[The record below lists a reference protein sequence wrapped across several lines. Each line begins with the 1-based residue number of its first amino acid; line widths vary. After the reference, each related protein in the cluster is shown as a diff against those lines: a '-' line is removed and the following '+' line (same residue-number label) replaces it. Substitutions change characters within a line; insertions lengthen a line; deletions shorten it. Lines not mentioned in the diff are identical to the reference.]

1 MGSHSSFSLKAKELR
16 KGVISSAVSF
26 QPGFF
31 SGKLSIA
38 TDIFSRA
45 CSVPPVERL
54 LCSYSSIEGWGFD
67 HRGGLAGHPV
77 QPHAPGLCV
86 SCRDLWPE
94 RLKPCQS
101 GRVSWPKP
109 PPSSHCWTVYQEGQ
123 GEADLNDPLCPSWA
137 SWCGSQIP
145 CSSLIPP
152 PSFRL
157 PLKRSNRTKNQN

>member
-54 LCSYSSIEGWGFD
+54 LCSYSPIEGWGF
-67 HRGGLAGHPV
+67 HNHGGLAGHPV

-152 PSFRL
+152 PLFPASL
-157 PLKRSNRTKNQN
+157 EAEQPY